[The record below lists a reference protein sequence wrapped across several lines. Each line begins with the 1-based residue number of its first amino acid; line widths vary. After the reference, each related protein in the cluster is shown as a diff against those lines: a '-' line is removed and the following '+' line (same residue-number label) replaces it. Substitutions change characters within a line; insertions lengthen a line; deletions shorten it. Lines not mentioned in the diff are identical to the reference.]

1 MCVCVCVC
9 VCVCGGGGGGGWK
22 GDFSVRFVCVV
33 LIGMY
38 VGKGL

>member
-1 MCVCVCVC
+1 MYVCVCVDGC
-9 VCVCGGGGGGGWK
+9 AGGGWK